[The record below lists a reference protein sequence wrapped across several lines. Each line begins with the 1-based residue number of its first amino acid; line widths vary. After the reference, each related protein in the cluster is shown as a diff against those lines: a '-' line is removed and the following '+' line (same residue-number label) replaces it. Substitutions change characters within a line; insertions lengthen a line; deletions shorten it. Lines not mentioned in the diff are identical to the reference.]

1 MTFAANQGDH
11 SNVYLKEAVMETVT
25 AVENLSTDQQ
35 LALLWVIYQALG
47 SSITS
52 VPPGP
57 ARLFLTGGLLLQI
70 KQMSQLEQLRVMREL
85 VIRVNTPITRQYG
98 MFSEKTKLAFWSQL
112 FEWMCTG
119 EVIVLPNDYKLS
131 PASEKIFKQI
141 ASLDFNEQIAV
152 LRHIVVNMGIDPL
165 AN

>member
-1 MTFAANQGDH
+1 
-11 SNVYLKEAVMETVT
+11 METVN
-25 AVENLSTDQQ
+25 AVENLSTDEQ

-70 KQMSQLEQLRVMREL
+70 KQMSQFEQLQVMREL
-85 VIRVNTPITRQYG
+85 VIGVDNPITRQYG
-98 MFSEKTKLAFWSQL
+98 MFSEKTKLVFWSQL
-112 FEWMCTG
+112 FEWMGTG
-119 EVIVLPNDYKLS
+119 EVIALPNGYKLS

-141 ASLDFNEQIAV
+141 ASLDFSEQIAV
-152 LRHIVVNMGIDPL
+152 LRKMVINMGIDPL